1 MKFSPKKIAITVTC
15 LSALVAVISVCLTLY
30 FNHLANQRVLEKFEA
45 GLQTANDEIS
55 KVSDD
60 AMASESEPKDEVSDF
75 EFDYEQATAIAPD
88 EVVEDELEGEYVSIT
103 AVKDDAVID
112 EMLSDEK
119 KILSVD
125 LELGSIEDEQF
136 GVGQVFS
143 YKSFNLVDMNGEAYP
158 RYDNKEQ
165 WIMKINP
172 QETKKATL
180 YWVVPN
186 DVETAELQY
195 ISINDSALDEGTN
208 TSENYYSFFIDPKE
222 NYASE

>member
-1 MKFSPKKIAITVTC
+1 MKYTPKKITVVVTC
-15 LSALVAVISVCLTLY
+15 LAALVAVISVSLTLY
-30 FNHLANQRVLEKFEA
+30 FNHLANQRVLKKFEVE
-45 GLQTANDEIS
+45 LKTANEEIS
-55 KVSDD
+55 KVSDE
-60 AMASESEPKDEVSDF
+60 ALATETEPKDSVDDF
-75 EFDYEQATAIAPD
+75 EFDYENAVNIAPD

-112 EMLSDEK
+112 DMLPEGK

-125 LELGSIEDEQF
+125 LELGSIEDKDF

-143 YKSFNLVDMNGEAYP
+143 YKSFNLVDMNGTSYP

-165 WIMKINP
+165 WIMKVDP

-180 YWVVPN
+180 YWVVPE
-186 DVETAELQY
+186 DVETADLQY
-195 ISINDSALDEGTN
+195 ISVNDSALDEGMN
-208 TSENYYSFFIDPKE
+208 TGENYYSFFVNPKE